1 MEGYVF
7 AENCWDA
14 VICFG
19 HQSIGWGSSMVLLFL
34 LGLTIF
40 IQLVFCYM
48 VFTSFTENPFE
59 ESSVTALRFWR
70 IDIAH
75 QVSQVSKNTL
85 VSLAART
92 CEFDKSLATSFSEKE
107 IAENVFEYGFS
118 AMSTGFIMCCLALVA
133 WFSTII
139 AEFGKLFSFTLG
151 LMEIPRGHTLFHLE
165 DDQIVLVRLS
175 RKRKTFILTTV
186 LIRAGLQGILLWYGT
201 VYLVYT
207 ETVQDL
213 LLNAVALKFVLEVA
227 ELMFDAFAP
236 RRSRS
241 FLENLRPL
249 NLELMGKSHTDCL
262 MPVFYL
268 LVLVGLMALSLHFL
282 LMPALEARQS
292 TWEGLCGGNRDFAVA
307 TDGLGRLHWSNTDGF
322 DEEGSASNA
331 NYLHRATESLISDKN
346 GNPYAPMS
354 LYEPAFDKLL
364 HIVSEETVIEAGSKR
379 NCNDADDDT
388 GTDYWSNMGKGILQM
403 ATGNLSISSCKDVV
417 SYCQTVGVQ
426 GLRSRQWCP
435 VSCGCG
441 TVFSALLLD
450 KVQNGCP
457 SACTQK
463 SHDSTIECEDSP
475 LNLTQVYAQ
484 GAQVLFAQR
493 GYQSAELVA
502 LAKLMETQGCEAVAR
517 GDVPGKDLCVGASD
531 LMTTVYFRPVKFV
544 CPVACGCDGSGL
556 PGQKR
561 DLTSVSSIES
571 GVKLTGRVRSNSEE
585 LGVSPSL
592 CNRGY
597 FMAYTVSKDPT
608 RPPGLAEWH
617 MDCRS
622 DGWKQ
627 SLAQTRIEQ
636 LGNEA
641 DMRVTLS
648 LSSIVQEAIKGS
660 VFDRVNKTLQHGQ
673 TELQVKS
680 TLCPARE
687 ALQNVF
693 ELQGETENGAPM
705 FRSLNGNY
713 LFHGPNCGIGQSG
726 RQWIISPALCSQG
739 YNVAYLTSEDP
750 IPPLSGVWSMSCGRS
765 GWENMDMDFAIV
777 PKIGR
782 LRTPKGFCLESW
794 QGEALLQPCGSDGA
808 QLWILNSTSG
818 HLVDINGNCLQAVS
832 LPAVGQMIGIPVD
845 VDECVGTETQQWEYD
860 ELTQQVK
867 LVEVKLGLQSF
878 CLDAAQP
885 DTVGG
890 KVQVFGC
897 HVGNQNQVWTYTE
910 H

>member
-7 AENCWDA
+7 AENVWDA

-165 DDQIVLVRLS
+165 DDDQIVLVRLS

-493 GYQSAELVA
+493 GYQSDELVA

-571 GVKLTGRVRSNSEE
+571 GVKLTGNICQGQAYWNDTKLAPHGNTGNGAPVFKSTIGQMYLYHGPQCEPGGTGTRWV
-585 LGVSPSL
+585 LSPSL

-627 SLAQTRIEQ
+627 S
-636 LGNEA
+636 
-641 DMRVTLS
+641 
-648 LSSIVQEAIKGS
+648 
-660 VFDRVNKTLQHGQ
+660 
-673 TELQVKS
+673 
-680 TLCPARE
+680 C
-687 ALQNVF
+687 
-693 ELQGETENGAPM
+693 
-705 FRSLNGNY
+705 RSL
-713 LFHGPNCGIGQSG
+713 
-726 RQWIISPALCSQG
+726 
-739 YNVAYLTSEDP
+739 
-750 IPPLSGVWSMSCGRS
+750 RS
-765 GWENMDMDFAIV
+765 SRR
-777 PKIGR
+777 R
-782 LRTPKGFCLESW
+782 LR
-794 QGEALLQPCGSDGA
+794 
-808 QLWILNSTSG
+808 
-818 HLVDINGNCLQAVS
+818 AVS
-832 LPAVGQMIGIPVD
+832 STA
-845 VDECVGTETQQWEYD
+845 
-860 ELTQQVK
+860 
-867 LVEVKLGLQSF
+867 
-878 CLDAAQP
+878 
-885 DTVGG
+885 
-890 KVQVFGC
+890 
-897 HVGNQNQVWTYTE
+897 
-910 H
+910 